1 MRQPA
6 LVPVRRLKPVAGALW
21 TIIAC
26 GAGLGFVARDL
37 LGLPR
42 TAVAAAW
49 VLGAILG
56 APSAVRLGWKR
67 RESRICTAKGG

>member
-1 MRQPA
+1 MRG
-6 LVPVRRLKPVAGALW
+6 VRRAAAAVW
-21 TIIAC
+21 TILAC

-42 TAVAAAW
+42 AAVALAW

-56 APSAVRLGWKR
+56 APPSVRLGWKR
-67 RESRICTAKGG
+67 RGSRICTGKGG

>member
-1 MRQPA
+1 MRRARA
-6 LVPVRRLKPVAGALW
+6 LSGAVW
-21 TIIAC
+21 TVLAS

-42 TAVAAAW
+42 AAVAAAW

-67 RESRICTAKGG
+67 RESRICTAKRG

>member
-1 MRQPA
+1 MRRA
-6 LVPVRRLKPVAGALW
+6 GRLVAALW
-21 TIIAC
+21 TIVAC

-42 TAVAAAW
+42 TAVAVAW

-56 APSAVRLGWKR
+56 APSSVRLGWKR